1 MCFSAGASFGATI
14 VLTTIGIASIKK
26 VQNPKHLLF
35 ASIPL
40 LFAVQQ
46 LAEGVLWKTLPY
58 PDEIFL
64 QRLMTFVFLFFAQ
77 IVWPFCVPIAVLR
90 LEENQTRRTIQ
101 KILVGIGVFTATCLA
116 YCLITYRVDANING
130 YHISYLQSYPMSLK
144 GYAATLYL
152 LATVAPLFVSSVKRM
167 WLLGATILISYI
179 ITTLFYEYY
188 VLSIWCFLSS
198 LISVFIYL
206 IVVGLN
212 TEKSNL

>member
-1 MCFSAGASFGATI
+1 MCFSAAASFGATI

-58 PDEIFL
+58 PDDIL
-64 QRLMTFVFLFFAQ
+64 IQRLMTFVFLVFAQ
-77 IVWPFCVPIAVLR
+77 IIWPLCVPVALLQ
-90 LEENQTRRTIQ
+90 LEKNPIRRNIQ
-101 KILVGIGVFTATCLA
+101 KILVAIGSFTALCLT
-116 YCLITYRVDANING
+116 YCLMTYRVDANINA
-130 YHISYLQSYPMSLK
+130 YHISYLQDYPLSLK
-144 GYAATLYL
+144 GYGAALYL
-152 LATVAPLFVSSVKRM
+152 MATVAPLLVSSVKKM

-179 ITTLFYEYY
+179 ITALFYEYY
-188 VLSIWCFLSS
+188 VLSVWCFLSS

-206 IVVGLN
+206 IITRELK
-212 TEKSNL
+212 E